1 MKTPKLHK
9 LEKATEIA
17 SIVIMGATF
26 ALKIAGLFGG
36 KPDETE

>member
-1 MKTPKLHK
+1 MKSPKLHK

-17 SIVIMGATF
+17 SILVMGATF

-36 KPDETE
+36 KTEETE